1 MIRIAIDG
9 PSGAGKST
17 VAKRIAHDLSIIY
30 VDTGAMYRCI
40 GLYVLR
46 QGLDTKNEKQVLP
59 CLAQIE
65 LHTTYDPQAGQR
77 IFLNGEDIT
86 DYDINHRANAG
97 IGYAFQQPPRFKG
110 MTVQRL
116 LALAAA
122 AGDGQKAEPDYGRA
136 GHRHGGHPRR

>member
-46 QGLDTKNEKQVLP
+46 QDWTPKMKSRCFPALRRSSCTP
-59 CLAQIE
+59 PTI
-65 LHTTYDPQAGQR
+65 R
-77 IFLNGEDIT
+77 R
-86 DYDINHRANAG
+86 RASAS
-97 IGYAFQQPPRFKG
+97 F
-110 MTVQRL
+110 
-116 LALAAA
+116 
-122 AGDGQKAEPDYGRA
+122 
-136 GHRHGGHPRR
+136 

>member
-77 IFLNGEDIT
+77 IFKWGGCVGSHPQPRSLHGRLGRLR
-86 DYDINHRANAG
+86 HPRSARLFAG
-97 IGYAFQQPPRFKG
+97 
-110 MTVQRL
+110 
-116 LALAAA
+116 AA

-136 GHRHGGHPRR
+136 GHRHGGHP

>member
-46 QGLDTKNEKQVLP
+46 QGLDTKMKSRCFPALRRSNCTP
-59 CLAQIE
+59 P
-65 LHTTYDPQAGQR
+65 TTRKRGSAS
-77 IFLNGEDIT
+77 F
-86 DYDINHRANAG
+86 
-97 IGYAFQQPPRFKG
+97 
-110 MTVQRL
+110 
-116 LALAAA
+116 
-122 AGDGQKAEPDYGRA
+122 
-136 GHRHGGHPRR
+136 

>member
-46 QGLDTKNEKQVLP
+46 QGLDTKNEKQVPP

-65 LHTTYDPQAGQR
+65 LH
-77 IFLNGEDIT
+77 N
-86 DYDINHRANAG
+86 
-97 IGYAFQQPPRFKG
+97 K
-110 MTVQRL
+110 
-116 LALAAA
+116 
-122 AGDGQKAEPDYGRA
+122 
-136 GHRHGGHPRR
+136 